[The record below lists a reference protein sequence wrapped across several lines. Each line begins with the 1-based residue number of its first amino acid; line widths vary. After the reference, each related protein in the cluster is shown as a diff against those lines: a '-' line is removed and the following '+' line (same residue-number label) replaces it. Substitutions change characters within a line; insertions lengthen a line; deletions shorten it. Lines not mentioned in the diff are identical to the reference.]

1 MKVLIING
9 SPKMERSNSL
19 KLTTAF
25 VEGLCSAC
33 DAEVETITVAKLNI
47 NTCLGCLNCWKKTP
61 GECFC
66 YKNDDMAAANEKIIA
81 ADVVIWS
88 FPLYYYSLPGLLK
101 VFIDRQ
107 VPTMRPIMQERIDGK
122 GNGKHAS
129 RYDLSHQRHILISTC
144 GFCYYKGNYDA
155 VKAQFDLILGVDN
168 YTTLFCGQ
176 GEMLPVPFLKDRV
189 DEYLG
194 HVRKAGVDYAKH
206 GCILPATRT
215 QLDETILPKKK
226 FEEMADSYYAHCA
239 KKAAE
244 AAAKAAAEA
253 EAAQK

>member
-47 NTCLGCLNCWKKTP
+47 NTCLGCLNCWKRTP

-101 VFIDRQ
+101 VFVDRQ

-189 DEYLG
+189 DEAWITPSTAASSPPRAPSSTRPFSR
-194 HVRKAGVDYAKH
+194 RKSLKRWPIPTMRTARKRPPRRLRK
-206 GCILPATRT
+206 LP
-215 QLDETILPKKK
+215 
-226 FEEMADSYYAHCA
+226 
-239 KKAAE
+239 
-244 AAAKAAAEA
+244 
-253 EAAQK
+253 QKRKLL

>member
-1 MKVLIING
+1 MKILVING
-9 SPKMERSNSL
+9 SPKNERSNSL
-19 KLTTAF
+19 KLTNAF

-33 DAEVETITVAKLNI
+33 DAEAETITVSKLHVEH
-47 NTCLGCLNCWKKTP
+47 CLGCLNCWKKTP
-61 GECFC
+61 GQCFC
-66 YKNDDMAAANEKIIA
+66 YKNDDMAAANEKIVA

-88 FPLYYYSLPGLLK
+88 FPLYYYSLPGMLK
-101 VFIDRQ
+101 VFMDRQ
-107 VPTMRPIMQERIDGK
+107 VPTRKPVMQDRTDGK
-122 GNGKHAS
+122 GNGQHGS

-144 GFCYYKGNYDA
+144 GFWTYKGNYEA
-155 VKAQFDLILGVDN
+155 VTNQFDLMLGVGN

-176 GEMLPVPFLKDRV
+176 GEMLPVPYLKERV

-194 HVRKAGVDYAKH
+194 YVREAGVDYAKY
-206 GCILPATRT
+206 GCILPVTRAK
-215 QLDETILPKKK
+215 LDETILPKKK

>member
-1 MKVLIING
+1 MKVLVING
-9 SPKMERSNSL
+9 SPKNERSNSL
-19 KLTTAF
+19 KLTNAF
-25 VEGLCSAC
+25 VEGLCGAC
-33 DAEVETITVAKLNI
+33 DAEVETITVSKLHVEH
-47 NTCLGCLNCWKKTP
+47 CLGCLNCWKKTP
-61 GECFC
+61 GQCFC
-66 YKNDDMAAANEKIIA
+66 YKNDDMAAANEKIVA

-101 VFIDRQ
+101 VFMDRQ
-107 VPTMRPIMQERIDGK
+107 VPTRKPVMQDRTDGK
-122 GNGKHAS
+122 GNGQHGS

-144 GFCYYKGNYDA
+144 GFWTYKGNYEA
-155 VKAQFDLILGVDN
+155 VTNQFDLMLGVGN

-176 GEMLPVPFLKDRV
+176 GEMLPVPYLKERV

-194 HVRKAGVDYAKH
+194 YVREAGVDYANY
-206 GCILPATRT
+206 GCILPVTRAK
-215 QLDETILPKKK
+215 LDETILPKKK

>member
-1 MKVLIING
+1 MKVLVING
-9 SPKMERSNSL
+9 SPKNERSNSL
-19 KLTTAF
+19 KLTNAF
-25 VEGLCSAC
+25 VEGLCGAC
-33 DAEVETITVAKLNI
+33 DAEVETITVSKLHVEH
-47 NTCLGCLNCWKKTP
+47 CLGCLNCWKKTP
-61 GECFC
+61 GQCFC
-66 YKNDDMAAANEKIIA
+66 YKNDDMAAANEKIVA

-101 VFIDRQ
+101 VFMDRQ
-107 VPTMRPIMQERIDGK
+107 VPTRKPVMQDRSDGK
-122 GNGKHAS
+122 GNGQHGS
-129 RYDLSHQRHILISTC
+129 RYDLSHQRHFLTSPC
-144 GFCYYKGNYDA
+144 GCCTYKGNYEA
-155 VKAQFDLILGVDN
+155 VTNQFDLMLGVGN

-176 GEMLPVPFLKDRV
+176 GEMLPVPYLKERV

-194 HVRKAGVDYAKH
+194 YVREAGVDYAKY
-206 GCILPATRT
+206 GCILPVTRT
-215 QLDETILPKKK
+215 KLDETILPKKK